1 MTTPAIVRPIST
13 ARALHDA
20 ELRLI
25 QIADKLAAA
34 AIQPLTEATRAQ
46 MAALVDA
53 ASAILTGAAALT
65 QPRA

>member
-1 MTTPAIVRPIST
+1 MTTVTPIST
-13 ARALHDA
+13 ARATHDA

-25 QIADKLAAA
+25 YLSDKIAAA
-34 AIQPLTEATRAQ
+34 ALQPLTEASRLQ